1 MFDFA
6 FLTTSFASVKILLI
20 NLGLILVMLFILSL
34 MLNLVFNTVKSMF
47 TA

>member
-6 FLTTSFASVKILLI
+6 FLTTGFASLKILLI
-20 NLGLILVMLFILSL
+20 NLGLILVMLFILSVL
-34 MLNLVFNTVKSMF
+34 LNLVFNMLKDMF